1 MNLHVFLCPIEE
13 QLFHYF
19 NNFVSHKKAK
29 KLIPASFARYICLV
43 TIEIAGHDENFDC
56 HFFKC
61 WI

>member
-1 MNLHVFLCPIEE
+1 MQHINSE

-29 KLIPASFARYICLV
+29 KKLIPVYLAIYICLV
-43 TIEIAGHDENFDC
+43 TIEIVGRDENFDC